1 VPAANSHLA
10 VRPILGPEGG
20 YVADI
25 AIVWDERY
33 AEHDTGDHPESP
45 ERIGAIV
52 EHLRTTDLWTRLQ
65 EVKPTMAEPAEV
77 LRVHTR
83 GHLERIRRAAEVRGG
98 EWVDS
103 DTYVSAQSF
112 EVALL
117 ALGGVLDCLELW
129 FEGLVPFALIRPPG
143 HHATP
148 DRAMGFCLF
157 NNVAI
162 AARKLLSLG
171 YERVAII
178 DWDAHHGNGTQ
189 AAFLAEREV
198 LYVSLHQWPLF
209 PGTGWLDECG
219 VGDGEGFTVNI
230 PLPAGSV
237 DGDFA
242 DAFATLVEPIVDE
255 YAPQAILV
263 SAGFDTH
270 ARDPLGSMR
279 LTESG
284 YAHMALRCLDMAR
297 RHAEGRLALA
307 LEGGYDIPALA
318 RSVEATLRALAD
330 EQAPDVDGGTAPAQ
344 DMVERVL
351 AVQRQYWHI

>member
-1 VPAANSHLA
+1 
-10 VRPILGPEGG
+10 
-20 YVADI
+20 VADI

-33 AEHDTGDHPESP
+33 AEHDTGEHPESP
-45 ERIGAIV
+45 ERIAAIV
-52 EHLRTTDLWTRLQ
+52 DHLRATDLWPRLQ
-65 EVKPTMAEPAEV
+65 EIKPTMAEPAEV

-117 ALGGVLDCLELW
+117 ALGGVLDSLELW
-129 FEGLVPFALIRPPG
+129 FEGLVPFALVRPPG

-148 DRAMGFCLF
+148 DKAMGFCLF

-198 LYVSLHQWPLF
+198 LYISLHQWPLF
-209 PGTGWLDECG
+209 PGTGAAEECG

-230 PLPAGSV
+230 PLPPGSV
-237 DGDFA
+237 DGDFTR
-242 DAFATLVEPIVDE
+242 AFATLVAPIVDL
-255 YAPQAILV
+255 YKPQAILV

-270 ARDPLGSMR
+270 SRDPLGSMR
-279 LTESG
+279 MTESG
-284 YAHMALRCLDMAR
+284 YADLALRCLRLAQ
-297 RHAEGRLALA
+297 RHADGRMVLA
-307 LEGGYDIPALA
+307 LEGGYDLPALA

-330 EQAPDVDGGTAPAQ
+330 EQAPDISGATPQAQ
-344 DMVERVL
+344 EMIERAL
-351 AVQRQYWHI
+351 AVQRRYWQI

>member
-1 VPAANSHLA
+1 M
-10 VRPILGPEGG
+10 
-20 YVADI
+20 ADI

-45 ERIGAIV
+45 ERVGTIV
-52 EHLRTTDLWTRLQ
+52 DHLRGTDLWPRLQ
-65 EVKPTMAEPAEV
+65 EIKPTMAEPAEV

-98 EWVDS
+98 EWVDN

-117 ALGGVLDCLELW
+117 ALGGVLDSLELW

-209 PGTGWLDECG
+209 PGTGAAEECG

-230 PLPAGSV
+230 PLPPGSV

-242 DAFATLVEPIVDE
+242 HAFASLVEPIVDQ

-279 LTESG
+279 MTESG
-284 YAHMALRCLDMAR
+284 YGDMALRCLRLAR
-297 RHAEGRLALA
+297 RHADGRMVLA
-307 LEGGYDIPALA
+307 LEGGYDLPALA

-330 EQAPDVDGGTAPAQ
+330 EQAPEIGGGTPQAQ
-344 DMVERVL
+344 EMIERAL
-351 AVQRQYWHI
+351 AVQRQFWQV

>member
-1 VPAANSHLA
+1 M
-10 VRPILGPEGG
+10 
-20 YVADI
+20 ADI

-33 AEHDTGDHPESP
+33 ADHDTGDHPESP
-45 ERIGAIV
+45 QRIGAIV
-52 EHLRTTDLWTRLQ
+52 DHLRGTDLWARLQ
-65 EVKPTMAEPAEV
+65 EIRPTMAEPAEV

-98 EWVDS
+98 EWVDN

-117 ALGGVLDCLELW
+117 ALGGVLDSLELW
-129 FEGLVPFALIRPPG
+129 FEGLVPFALVRPPG

-209 PGTGWLDECG
+209 PGTGAAEECG
-219 VGDGEGFTVNI
+219 VGDGEGFTVNV
-230 PLPAGSV
+230 PLPPGST
-237 DGDFA
+237 DGDFTE
-242 DAFATLVEPIVDE
+242 AFAVLVEPIVDQF
-255 YAPQAILV
+255 APQAILV

-279 LTESG
+279 MTEGG
-284 YAHMALRCLDMAR
+284 YADLALRCLRLAQ
-297 RHAEGRLALA
+297 RHAGGRMVLA
-307 LEGGYDIPALA
+307 LEGGYDLAALG

-330 EQAPDVDGGTAPAQ
+330 EQAPDVGAPTAAALE
-344 DMVERVL
+344 MIERAL
-351 AVQRQYWHI
+351 GVQRQFWQV

>member
-1 VPAANSHLA
+1 M
-10 VRPILGPEGG
+10 
-20 YVADI
+20 ADI

-33 AEHDTGDHPESP
+33 ADHDTGDHPESP

-52 EHLRTTDLWTRLQ
+52 EHLRTTDLWPRLQ
-65 EVKPTMAEPAEV
+65 EVKPTMAEPSEV

-98 EWVDS
+98 EWVDN

-117 ALGGVLDCLELW
+117 ALGGVLDSLELW
-129 FEGLVPFALIRPPG
+129 LEGLVPFALIRPPG

-157 NNVAI
+157 NNIAI
-162 AARKLLSLG
+162 AARRLLSLG

-189 AAFLAEREV
+189 ASFLAERDV

-219 VGDGEGFTVNI
+219 VGDGEGFTVNV
-230 PLPAGSV
+230 PLPPGSR

-242 DAFATLVEPIVDE
+242 HAFATLVEPIVDE
-255 YAPQAILV
+255 FGPQAVLV
-263 SAGFDTH
+263 SAGYDTH
-270 ARDPLGSMR
+270 ARDPLGSMQ
-279 LTESG
+279 LTENG
-284 YAHMALRCLDMAR
+284 YGHMALRCLELAQ

-307 LEGGYDIPALA
+307 LEGGYNLPALA

-330 EQAPDVDGGTAPAQ
+330 EQAPEVGGTTAQ
-344 DMVERVL
+344 AEEMVERAL
-351 AVQRQYWHI
+351 AVQRRYWHI

>member
-1 VPAANSHLA
+1 
-10 VRPILGPEGG
+10 
-20 YVADI
+20 VADI

-33 AEHDTGDHPESP
+33 AEHDTGEHPESP
-45 ERIGAIV
+45 ERISAIV
-52 EHLRTTDLWTRLQ
+52 DHLRATDLWSRLQ
-65 EVKPTMAEPAEV
+65 EIKPTMAEPAEV

-117 ALGGVLDCLELW
+117 ALGGVLDSLELW
-129 FEGLVPFALIRPPG
+129 FEGLVPFALVRPPG

-209 PGTGWLDECG
+209 PGTGAADECG

-230 PLPAGSV
+230 PLPPGSV
-237 DGDFA
+237 DGDFTR
-242 DAFATLVEPIVDE
+242 AFATLVEPIVDL
-255 YAPQAILV
+255 YKPQAILV

-279 LTESG
+279 MTERG
-284 YAHMALRCLDMAR
+284 YADMALRCL
-297 RHAEGRLALA
+297 RLAQQHADGRMVLA
-307 LEGGYDIPALA
+307 LEGGYDLPALA

-330 EQAPDVDGGTAPAQ
+330 EQAPDISGATPQAQ
-344 DMVERVL
+344 EMIQRAL
-351 AVQRQYWHI
+351 TVQRQYWQI

>member
-1 VPAANSHLA
+1 MAEECLLI
-10 VRPILGPEGG
+10 R
-20 YVADI
+20 
-25 AIVWDERY
+25 DERML
-33 AEHDTGDHPESP
+33 EHLTRGSHPEQPARLTTIWQALDGLAS
-45 ERIGAIV
+45 
-52 EHLRTTDLWTRLQ
+52 LRSA
-65 EVKPTMAEPAEV
+65 PAEPATPEQI
-77 LRVHTR
+77 LRIHSRDHFETVSCTAGGFDELDPDTPVSPR
-83 GHLERIRRAAEVRGG
+83 SFQAAMLAAGATVAATTAVVRREAAC
-98 EWVDS
+98 
-103 DTYVSAQSF
+103 AF
-112 EVALL
+112 
-117 ALGGVLDCLELW
+117 
-129 FEGLVPFALIRPPG
+129 VPVRPPG
-143 HHATP
+143 HHAEEE
-148 DRAMGFCLF
+148 RSMGFCLF

-209 PGTGWLDECG
+209 PGTGAAEECG

-230 PLPAGSV
+230 PLPPGSV

-242 DAFATLVEPIVDE
+242 HAFASLVEPIVDQ

-279 LTESG
+279 MTESG
-284 YAHMALRCLDMAR
+284 FGDMALRCLRLAR
-297 RHAEGRLALA
+297 RHADGRMVLA
-307 LEGGYDIPALA
+307 LEGGYDLPALA

-330 EQAPDVDGGTAPAQ
+330 EQAPEIGGGTPQAQ
-344 DMVERVL
+344 EMIERAL
-351 AVQRQYWHI
+351 AVQRQFWQV